1 MLASAWLRWGSPTC
15 PFINLTNLFAGSYR
29 DTYGALGH
37 PPLQSD
43 FLSELIFGARYR
55 DWLLVLGDEA
65 INLSRAIP
73 RP

>member
-1 MLASAWLRWGSPTC
+1 MLASAWLRWGSPTY
-15 PFINLTNLFAGSYR
+15 PFNLTNLFAGSYR
-29 DTYGALGH
+29 NTYEALGH
-37 PPLQSD
+37 PPLQSG

-55 DWLLVLGDEA
+55 DCLLVLGDEA